1 MKILIA
7 DFDIFSKLGGG
18 QTFYRRIIETNPD
31 VSFAYLIDTEKSNN
45 QRPKNTQVFSYQQ
58 TYIKADFKNISSK
71 ILNELYKWQ
80 KLDNIYR
87 PFLLASNIAFSVK
100 GQNFDIIECPDYE
113 QYGMFLRPALE
124 YFGVKFDKIVLSLH
138 GKISRSLQ
146 LDWYVDQNDVKAL
159 DFCEHKE
166 YLTADIRYGIS
177 KDYIEEWEN
186 LINIKSYY
194 LNPLHFLELLQLNQV
209 NNHNQNQQLPSL
221 NFIGRKEKCKGA
233 DIFIN
238 LVSKIPSNLYSSANI
253 FGPNSN
259 LKNGKTAEDY
269 LQSMLN
275 LSSTK
280 INLYG
285 AIDKQKIQEIFASK
299 SVTFLPSYA
308 DTLNLVAL
316 ESLFLGCPTVI
327 GNGAGVCRFLQDNFP
342 QIPFIQVDVN
352 NIYNCIPEIINLLE
366 NYDNYRQNLQQSL
379 ANIEIKIDGL
389 TLTDIYN
396 QPAEFNQETRQELAY
411 YYHQLIN
418 HCQSQQFLG
427 KQTLIKLAKTL
438 IQLATN
444 LSKKFG

>member
-31 VSFAYLIDTEKSNN
+31 LNFAYLIDTEKTNN
-45 QRPKNTQVFSYQQ
+45 QRPRNTQVFRYKQ
-58 TYIKADFKNISSK
+58 TYIKRDFKNIPTN
-71 ILNELYKWQ
+71 ILNQLNKWQ

-87 PFLLASNIAFSVK
+87 PFLLASNIAYSVK
-100 GQNFDIIECPDYE
+100 GQDFELIECPDYE

-124 YFGVKFDKIVLSLH
+124 YFGVKFKKIVLSLH
-138 GKISRSLQ
+138 GKISRSLK
-146 LDWYVDQNDVKAL
+146 LDWYVDKNDVKAL
-159 DFCEHKE
+159 DFCERNQ
-166 YLTADIRYGIS
+166 YLTADLRYGIS
-177 KDYIEEWEN
+177 KDYLEEWEE

-194 LNPLHFLELLQLNQV
+194 FNPLHFLELPPLNQV
-209 NNHNQNQQLPSL
+209 KNHSDNQELPSL

-238 LVSKIPSNLYSSANI
+238 LVRKIPHHLYSSANI

-259 LKNGKTAEDY
+259 LKNGKTSEDY

-275 LSSTK
+275 LNTTK

-285 AIDKQKIQEIFASK
+285 AINKQKMPEIFASK

-316 ESLFLGCPTVI
+316 ESLFSGCPTVI

-342 QIPFIQVDVN
+342 QIPFIQLDVN
-352 NIYNCIPEIINLLE
+352 NIDSSLPEIINLLE
-366 NYDNYRQNLQQSL
+366 NYDNYRQNLRQSL
-379 ANIEIKIDGL
+379 AKIDLKIEGL

-396 QPAEFNQETRQELAY
+396 QPAEFNQESREELTY

-418 HCQSQQFLG
+418 HCQAQQYLG
-427 KQTLIKLAKTL
+427 KELLIKLAKTIL
-438 IQLATN
+438 
-444 LSKKFG
+444 KH